1 MRLAEVFGRNVR
13 RLRRER
19 GMSLEALAQEVGL
32 AYSYMGQIERAQR
45 NPTLEIMERI
55 AHVVGAEVLDLLKR
69 QE

>member
-1 MRLAEVFGRNVR
+1 MAEVFGSNVR
-13 RLRRER
+13 RLRQER

-55 AHVVGAEVLDLLKR
+55 AQAMGTDVLDLLRR
-69 QE
+69 QV